1 MGTTESWIENRDGVF
16 YYVIENDGPRVLR
29 HGLERK
35 SREVVAVER
44 RERTYPI
51 GFSYAYWAI
60 LFEDGRSWDV
70 SDEDGETIKAAFD
83 AQRALGSPDRPPA
96 ARGVGL

>member
-16 YYVIENDGPRVLR
+16 YYVIENDGLRALR

-51 GFSYAYWAI
+51 GFS
-60 LFEDGRSWDV
+60 
-70 SDEDGETIKAAFD
+70 
-83 AQRALGSPDRPPA
+83 
-96 ARGVGL
+96 